1 MSDDKPDE
9 GRRLSVRRYRGIE
22 EMPPPWRESG
32 DPGNLRAVAEMLA
45 LHRRLSAEPRS
56 APGVTRFRRIE
67 DLKAGKEPIQRADRE
82 GSRPPRRPG
91 TAQGEVRLAPDFDE
105 PFDEFEDYS

>member
-1 MSDDKPDE
+1 MP
-9 GRRLSVRRYRGIE
+9 VYRFRSIE

-45 LHRRLSAEPRS
+45 LHRRLSAEPRR
-56 APGVTRFRRIE
+56 APGVTRFRGIE
-67 DLKAGKEPIQRADRE
+67 DLKASKEPIQRSDRE

-91 TAQGEVRLAPDFDE
+91 TAQGEVWLAPDFDE
-105 PFDEFEDYS
+105 PLDEFEDDF